1 VATVTGPPDIHPEL
15 AGGVV
20 PDAEPIGAGVTAT
33 GRRRRRRLGF
43 AFWLSVAYLAAI
55 LFGSLLADLLPLDN
69 PTRPSG
75 GGRETPSLSHW
86 MGTDNI
92 GQDIF
97 SRVIYGAR
105 VSLFITFAATLIG
118 IIIGSILGVTSGY
131 YKHTIDT
138 VITRSVDLV
147 LAMPAVILAL
157 SMIIFFDNSGENRRF
172 WLTIVLGILSIPPI
186 ARVIRAS
193 TITFSD
199 REFVQAARTLGA
211 RHGRI
216 IMREVFP
223 NVIPTILS
231 YAFIWMAI
239 LVVVEAGIGFL
250 GLSVPPPTPTWGDM
264 INKGRNELEIAPYIA
279 LMPSLVLFLT
289 VLSLNYIGDKLR
301 SFFDVRESFL

>member
-1 VATVTGPPDIHPEL
+1 
-15 AGGVV
+15 
-20 PDAEPIGAGVTAT
+20 
-33 GRRRRRRLGF
+33 
-43 AFWLSVAYLAAI
+43 
-55 LFGSLLADLLPLDN
+55 
-69 PTRPSG
+69 
-75 GGRETPSLSHW
+75 

-105 VSLFITFAATLIG
+105 VSLLITGAATIIG
-118 IIIGSILGVTSGY
+118 IVFGSLLGVTAGY
-131 YKHTIDT
+131 YKDTIDL

-157 SMIIFFDNSGENRRF
+157 SMIIFFDPNGAHRRI
-172 WLTIVLGILSIPPI
+172 WLTIVLGTLSIPPI

-211 RHGRI
+211 RHGRVI
-216 IMREVFP
+216 VKEVFP
-223 NVIPTILS
+223 NVVPTILS
-231 YAFIWMAI
+231 YALIWMAI

-264 INKGRNELEIAPYIA
+264 INKGRNELEIAPHIA

-289 VLSLNYIGDKLR
+289 VLSLNYAGDKLR
-301 SFFDVRESFL
+301 GFFDVRESFL